1 MRSLRIVL
9 IVACLVGDMA
19 TPLCPGAFR
28 FDLAESI
35 EGVGSRPGCARPPHI
50 SAVSPP
56 GHEDRHAAPPRSAR
70 QTGKDLIARLSIRA
84 TLPRAGLASIQFDR
98 GSPRSAEDG

>member
-35 EGVGSRPGCARPPHI
+35 EGVGSRPGCARQPHVN
-50 SAVSPP
+50 AVSPP
-56 GHEDRHAAPPRSAR
+56 GHEDRHAAPPRSPR
-70 QTGKDLIARLSIRA
+70 QTGKDLVARLPIWA
-84 TLPRAGLASIQFDR
+84 ALPRAALGSIQFDR
-98 GSPRSAEDG
+98 RSPRSAEDG